1 MRGNGAAARLNLRK
15 QQDEG
20 IQVGTLVEHSVILV
34 LSNGHFFH
42 FPEAL
47 QTIRPSLLPRHPCVS
62 AALHHM
68 PWGEVVSRRTNQ
80 GTWHAIVACCCHVL
94 FQVRRLKH
102 IGQCMEAYK
111 L

>member
-47 QTIRPSLLPRHPCVS
+47 QTIRPSLLITPTPMRL
-62 AALHHM
+62 AAM
-68 PWGEVVSRRTNQ
+68 PWGGVDSRCTNQ